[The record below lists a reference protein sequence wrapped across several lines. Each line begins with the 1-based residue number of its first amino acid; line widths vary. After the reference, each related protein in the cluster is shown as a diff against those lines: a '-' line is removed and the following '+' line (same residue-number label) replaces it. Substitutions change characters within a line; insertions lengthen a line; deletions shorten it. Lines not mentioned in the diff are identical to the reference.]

1 MHLKSKHIL
10 DMVMF
15 DIIRLKSMCSSNT
28 MFSFLDNMGLGG
40 GGHFIGNLND
50 GG

>member
-40 GGHFIGNLND
+40 GVDTLLEI
-50 GG
+50 